1 VLPQKQN
8 RAEKLEVS
16 VRFLGKSMP
25 FIPGHQVGASPTIG
39 SERLDHLLGFAEW
52 YPGIVLALDNHQG
65 HADSI
70 DLIER

>member
-1 VLPQKQN
+1 
-8 RAEKLEVS
+8 
-16 VRFLGKSMP
+16 MP
-25 FIPGHQVGASPTIG
+25 FISGHQVGAGPTIG
-39 SERLDHLLGFAEW
+39 SERLDHLLGFAQW